1 MTLPPV
7 IHRELKRRASR
18 PKTWWIR
25 FAVVAAT
32 AIAWFIALTS
42 GAIIGLTGKTLLI
55 AISAVPLIIAALC
68 GVVTTADCLA
78 RDKRDRTLELL
89 LLTELHPLEIILHK
103 LLATTAPVFSG
114 LLAIAPLSLIAV
126 SVGGVSGPEAIAV
139 GLLTLATAF
148 LSAAI
153 GMLISSLTRSIFTAM
168 LATFCTCAFFFG
180 STLVPAI
187 PSGTSTLAAPLTLAN
202 PFALLHPIFFDP
214 LANITTTDLITTTLI
229 STSAAICLLL
239 LSALALPRAIKI
251 PATLAAIPNA
261 GRTLLERTLTLA
273 CTILAPLLVLL
284 TFFVQSAAPMLALAI
299 FAGMLAKLV
308 VLASVVRILNTR
320 PWLELILTT
329 PLPPQSYIL
338 KELLRFSPR
347 IIFVLTICLTAE
359 IIILVRLPTGY
370 RPFALAI
377 TIFLLLD
384 ALALVLVGLWN
395 GLKHRS
401 LSEAMSF
408 SLTSVLL
415 IPIAI
420 AGLLLALG
428 FRTQTI
434 AGGVLL
440 YALLSLATDTLA
452 AASAQWMLQ
461 HRLRHAASS

>member
-1 MTLPPV
+1 MTLPSV

-25 FAVVAAT
+25 FSLVAAA

-42 GAIIGLTGKTLLI
+42 GAIIGATGKTLLI
-55 AISAVPLIIAALC
+55 AISAVPLLIAALC

-126 SVGGVSGPEAIAV
+126 SVGGVSGPEALAV
-139 GLLTLATAF
+139 GLLTLATAL
-148 LSAAI
+148 LSGAI
-153 GMLISSLTRSIFTAM
+153 GMIISSLTRSIFTAM
-168 LATFCTCAFFFG
+168 LATFCTCALFFG
-180 STLVPAI
+180 STLIPAI
-187 PSGTSTLAAPLTLAN
+187 QSGASTLTALITLAN

-214 LANITTTDLITTTLI
+214 LANITNSDVITTALI
-229 STSAAICLLL
+229 SASTAICLLSI
-239 LSALALPRAIKI
+239 SALALPRAIKI
-251 PATLAAIPNA
+251 PATLAAIPN
-261 GRTLLERTLTLA
+261 RTLLERTLTFA

-284 TFFVQSAAPMLALAI
+284 TFFAQSAAAMLALAI
-299 FAGMLAKLV
+299 FSGMLAKLV

-329 PLPPQSYIL
+329 PLPPRTYIL

-359 IIILVRLPTGY
+359 IILLIRLPTGY

-377 TIFLLLD
+377 TLFLLLD

-401 LSEAMSF
+401 LSEAISF

-420 AGLLLALG
+420 AGILLALG

-440 YALLSLATDTLA
+440 YALLGLATDTLA
-452 AASAQWMLQ
+452 AASAQWMLH

>member
-25 FAVVAAT
+25 FSLVAAA

-42 GAIIGLTGKTLLI
+42 GAIIAASGKTLLI
-55 AISAVPLIIAALC
+55 AISAIPLLIAALC

-126 SVGGVSGPEAIAV
+126 SIGGVSGPEALAV
-139 GLLTLATAF
+139 GLLTLTTAL

-153 GMLISSLTRSIFTAM
+153 GMLISSVSRSIFTAM
-168 LATFCTCAFFFG
+168 LATFCTCALFFG
-180 STLVPAI
+180 SILVPAI
-187 PSGTSTLAAPLTLAN
+187 QFGASTLTALLTLAN

-214 LANITTTDLITTTLI
+214 LANITTADVITTFVI

-239 LSALALPRAIKI
+239 LSALVLPRVMKI
-251 PATLAAIPNA
+251 PATLAAIP
-261 GRTLLERTLTLA
+261 GRSLLERTVILT
-273 CTILAPLLVLL
+273 CTILGALLVPLSL
-284 TFFVQSAAPMLALAI
+284 FAQSAAPMLALAI

-329 PLPPQSYIL
+329 PLAPRIYIL
-338 KELLRFSPR
+338 TELLRFSPR

-359 IIILVRLPTGY
+359 IILLVRLPTGY

-377 TIFLLLD
+377 TFFLLFD
-384 ALALVLVGLWN
+384 ALALILVGLWN
-395 GLKHRS
+395 GLKHRN

-420 AGLLLALG
+420 AGILMALG
-428 FRTQTI
+428 FRTETI

-440 YALLSLATDTLA
+440 WTILCLVVDTLA

-461 HRLRHAASS
+461 NRLRHAASM

>member
-7 IHRELKRRASR
+7 FHRELKRRASR

-25 FAVVAAT
+25 FALVAA
-32 AIAWFIALTS
+32 AALAWFIALTS
-42 GAIIGLTGKTLLI
+42 GAIIGATGKTLLI
-55 AISAVPLIIAALC
+55 AISAIPLLIAALC

-89 LLTELHPLEIILHK
+89 LFTELHPLEIILHK

-126 SVGGVSGPEAIAV
+126 IIGGVSGPEALAV
-139 GLLTLATAF
+139 GLLTLATAL
-148 LSAAI
+148 LSASI
-153 GMLISSLTRSIFTAM
+153 GMLISSFARSIFTAM
-168 LATFCTCAFFFG
+168 LATFCTCALFFG
-180 STLVPAI
+180 SSLIPAI
-187 PSGTSTLAAPLTLAN
+187 QSGASTLTALLNLAN

-214 LANITTTDLITTTLI
+214 LANITAADVINTALL

-239 LSALALPRAIKI
+239 LSALVLPRAIKI
-251 PATLAAIPNA
+251 PTTLAALS
-261 GRTLLERTLTLA
+261 GRTLLEHTLTLA
-273 CTILAPLLVLL
+273 CTLLAPLLVLL
-284 TFFVQSAAPMLALAI
+284 SFFVQSAPPMLALAI

-329 PLPPQSYIL
+329 PLPPRTYIL
-338 KELLRFSPR
+338 QELLRFSPR
-347 IIFVLTICLTAE
+347 IIFILAICLTAE
-359 IIILVRLPTGY
+359 IILLIRLPGGY

-377 TIFLLLD
+377 TLFLLLD

-401 LSEAMSF
+401 LSEAISF

-452 AASAQWMLQ
+452 AASAQWMLH